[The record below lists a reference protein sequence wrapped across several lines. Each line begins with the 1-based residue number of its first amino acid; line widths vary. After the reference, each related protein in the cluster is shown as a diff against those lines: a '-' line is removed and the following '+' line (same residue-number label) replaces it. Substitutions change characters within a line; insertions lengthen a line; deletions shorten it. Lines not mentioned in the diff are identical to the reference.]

1 MTTLIGLLRG
11 INVGRAKRVSMA
23 ELKALI
29 ERLGYSDVRTLLNSG
44 NVVFSAGAKL
54 RGRAG
59 SRIEAAMTKEL
70 GVSSKVTILTADE
83 LAAIVATN
91 PVERHVTDPSR
102 MLVTVV
108 TDLKNRSR
116 LEPLTAKRWAPDA
129 LVLGPR
135 VAYCWCQAGV
145 LESPLAIAVAK
156 AMGDGATT
164 RNWTTLTKL
173 HAIASPP

>member
-1 MTTLIGLLRG
+1 I
-11 INVGRAKRVSMA
+11 SMA

-29 ERLGYSDVRTLLNSG
+29 EGLGYSAVRTLLNSG
-44 NVVFSAGAKL
+44 NVVFGTPAKL
-54 RGRAG
+54 RDRAG
-59 SRIEAAMTKEL
+59 SRIEAALTKEL

-83 LAAIVATN
+83 LDGIVATN
-91 PVERHVTDPSR
+91 PLEAHVTDPSR

-108 TDLKNRSR
+108 TDPKNRSR
-116 LEPLTAKRWAPDA
+116 LEPLAAKRWAPDA
-129 LVLGPR
+129 LALGNR

-173 HAIASPP
+173 RAIASPT